1 MIVLSDENK
10 LQGSGQRGASDNKRH
25 RGAALSPVPNWKDL
39 PAIDFCNRQLGVAS
53 AENV

>member
-1 MIVLSDENK
+1 MIALGDENK
-10 LQGSGQRGASDNKRH
+10 AQADNKRGDGSDERY